1 MSVKEVKGCK
11 EGGGKLSLDE
21 GRGEGL
27 QRGGGRRAHNYNR
40 LKMARI
46 LERNID
52 IEEEGME
59 RDEN

>member
-1 MSVKEVKGCK
+1 MSVREVKGCK

-27 QRGGGRRAHNYNR
+27 QRGGGRRAHNYNQ

-46 LERNID
+46 LERNI
-52 IEEEGME
+52 EEEGLE